1 MKRSTFIT
9 WAELRV
15 GILVLVTLVVAAL
28 AILTLGGRVGAFAE
42 KYPLYTYMPSV
53 SGLQTGAPVRLAGVN
68 VGTVDEVKFIDAA
81 ERDSIAGRFLQAY
94 GDSLGARSVLIRF
107 TVEEKIQEKVT
118 RSSRAKI
125 GTVGLL
131 GDKYLDLE
139 VGDPRESPLT
149 AGDIV
154 LNEAPIDYEG
164 LIARSAEG
172 VEELVGSLEGTRV
185 LVARINDGEGTLGR
199 LINDPALYEQWVSL
213 TERGSNLLASM
224 ESGDGTLPAL
234 INDQQLYERLVRTTD
249 DLQELTGQI
258 REGQGTLGRLVQDP
272 NLYDEMVRTMREGQQ
287 LITEIERGEGTMA
300 RLVNDPALY
309 ERLNRFVVESQSL
322 IADIQQNPRKYINLK
337 IF

>member
-1 MKRSTFIT
+1 MKQSTFVT

-15 GILVLVTLVVAAL
+15 GIVVLAALVIAAL
-28 AILTLGGRVGAFAE
+28 AVMTLGGRVGVFAK

-53 SGLQTGAPVRLAGVN
+53 SGLQSGAPVRLAGVN
-68 VGTVDEVKFIDAA
+68 VGTVDEVQFIAA
-81 ERDSIAGRFLQAY
+81 ADRDSIGARFTQAY
-94 GDSLGARSVLIRF
+94 GDSLGERSLMIRF
-107 TVEEKIQEKVT
+107 TVEEDVQEKVT

-139 VGDPRESPLT
+139 VGDPREPPLT
-149 AGDIV
+149 SGDIV

-172 VEELVGSLEGTRV
+172 VEELVGSLEGTRM
-185 LVARINDGEGTLGR
+185 LVARINQGDGTLGK
-199 LINDPALYEQWVSL
+199 LINDPALYNQWVQL
-213 TERGSNLLASM
+213 TERGTNLLSSM

-234 INDQQLYERLVRTTD
+234 INDQDLYEQLVRTTS
-249 DLQELTGQI
+249 DLQQLTSQI
-258 REGQGTLGRLVQDP
+258 RQGEGTLGKLVQDP
-272 NLYDEMVRTMREGQQ
+272 ELYGEIVKTMREGQQ
-287 LITEIERGEGTMA
+287 LIAEMEGGEGTIA
-300 RLVNDPALY
+300 KLVNDPGLY